1 MLQGDVFTKL
11 TMNST
16 EKKFE
21 YLLRLG
27 DSSLI
32 IGHRLSEWCG
42 HGPILEE
49 DIALINIALDFVGN
63 ATSILEYA
71 ATVEGKGRT
80 ADDLAYLRDEREY
93 RNLLITEQP
102 NGDYAFTIARQFL
115 FDTYMFFLYEELK
128 SSKDETLAAI
138 AVKSHKEI
146 TYHLRHT
153 SEWMLRLGDGTAES
167 HERLQNAVNELWMF
181 TAEMFDMDEV
191 DAVLI
196 KEGIVPDL
204 TAIKEKWEKKVKEVL
219 AEATLEIPTTTFKQK
234 GSREGKHS
242 EHLGFLLAEMQ
253 YVHRAHP
260 DAKW

>member
-1 MLQGDVFTKL
+1 MKL
-11 TMNST
+11 ETH
-16 EKKFE
+16 KFE

-63 ATSILEYA
+63 ATSLLKYA
-71 ATVEGKGRT
+71 GEVEGKGRSE
-80 ADDLAYLRDEREY
+80 DDLAYMRDEREY

-102 NGDYAFTIARQFL
+102 NGDYAATIARQFL
-115 FDTYMFFLYEELK
+115 FDTYMYFLYEELK

-153 SEWMLRLGDGTAES
+153 TEWMYRLGDGTQES
-167 HERLQNAVNELWMF
+167 HERLQNGLNDLWMF
-181 TAEMFDMDEV
+181 TSEMFDMDEV
-191 DAVLI
+191 DEVLI

-204 TAIKEKWEKKVKEVL
+204 NNVKAAWEKRVNEVL
-219 AEATLEIPTTTFKQK
+219 QKATLQVPTTPFKQK

-260 DAKW
+260 GAKW

>member
-1 MLQGDVFTKL
+1 MDIQHA
-11 TMNST
+11 
-16 EKKFE
+16 KFE

-63 ATSILEYA
+63 ATSLLTYA
-71 ATVEGKGRT
+71 AQVEGKERSE
-80 ADDLAYLRDEREY
+80 DDLAYTRNEREY
-93 RNLLITEQP
+93 RNLLLTEQP

-115 FDTYMFFLYEELK
+115 YDVYTLFLYEELK
-128 SSKDETLAAI
+128 SSKDETIAAI

-153 SEWMLRLGDGTAES
+153 TQWMYRLGDGTAES
-167 HERLQNAVNELWMF
+167 HQRLQTALNDLWMY
-181 TAEMFDMDEV
+181 TPDLFDMDEV
-191 DAVLI
+191 DALLI
-196 KEGIVPDL
+196 NLGIAADLNKVKE
-204 TAIKEKWEKKVKEVL
+204 AWEKKVAEVIT
-219 AEATLEIPTTTFKQK
+219 EATLQIPVTTIKQK
-234 GSREGKHS
+234 GSREGKHT

-253 YVHRAHP
+253 YIPRSYP
-260 DAKW
+260 GAKW

>member
-1 MLQGDVFTKL
+1 M
-11 TMNST
+11 
-16 EKKFE
+16 EAKFQ

-42 HGPILEE
+42 AGPILEE

-63 ATSILEYA
+63 ATALLTYA
-71 ATVEGKGRT
+71 AEVEGKGRT
-80 ADDLAYLRDEREY
+80 EDDLAFMRNERDF

-102 NGDYAFTIARQFL
+102 NGDYAMTIARQFL
-115 FDTYMFFLYEELK
+115 YDVYTYYLYDALK
-128 SSKDETLAAI
+128 TSTDETIAALAAK
-138 AVKSHKEI
+138 AHKEV

-153 SEWMLRLGDGTAES
+153 TEWMYRMGDGTEES
-167 HERLQNAVNELWMF
+167 HERMQDALNELWMF

-191 DAVLI
+191 DAALI
-196 KEGIVPDL
+196 KEGVAPDL
-204 TAIKEKWEKKVKEVL
+204 NKIKEQWEPHVKKVI
-219 AEATLEIPTTTFKQK
+219 AEATLQIPTTPFKQK

-242 EHLGFLLAEMQ
+242 EHLGYLLAEMQ
-253 YVHRAHP
+253 SLHRAYP

>member
-1 MLQGDVFTKL
+1 MK
-11 TMNST
+11 
-16 EKKFE
+16 EAKFE

-63 ATSILEYA
+63 ATSILAYA
-71 ATVEGKGRT
+71 GQVEGKGRDED
-80 ADDLAYLRDEREY
+80 ALAYMRDERGY

-102 NGDYAFTIARQFL
+102 NGDYANTIARQFL

-128 SSKDETLAAI
+128 NSKDETIAAI

-153 SEWMLRLGDGTAES
+153 TEWMYRLGDGTAES
-167 HERLQNAVNELWMF
+167 HERLQNGLNDLWMF
-181 TAEMFDMDEV
+181 TSEMFDMDEV
-191 DAVLI
+191 DALLI

-204 TAIKEKWEKKVKEVL
+204 NKVKTAWEKRVKEVI
-219 AEATLEIPTTTFKQK
+219 AEATLKLPETTFKQK

-253 YVHRAHP
+253 YVHRSFP
-260 DAKW
+260 EAKW

>member
-1 MLQGDVFTKL
+1 MTLQ
-11 TMNST
+11 
-16 EKKFE
+16 EAKFE

-63 ATSILEYA
+63 ATSLLEYA
-71 ATVEGKGRT
+71 GKVEGKGRNE
-80 ADDLAYLRDEREY
+80 DDLAFMRGEREY

-102 NGDYAFTIARQFL
+102 NGDYGNTIARQFL
-115 FDTYMFFLYEELK
+115 FDAHMFFLYEELK
-128 SSKDETLAAI
+128 NSKDETIAAI

-153 SEWMLRLGDGTAES
+153 SQWMLRLGDGTAES
-167 HERLQNAVNELWMF
+167 HTRLQNAVNELWMF
-181 TAEMFDMDEV
+181 TSELFEMDEV
-191 DAVLI
+191 DAILI

-204 TAIKEKWEKKVKEVL
+204 TKVKAAWEKQVHEVF
-219 AEATLEIPTTTFKQK
+219 AEATLTVPETKFKQK
-234 GSREGKHS
+234 GSKEGKHS

-253 YVHRAHP
+253 YVHRSFP

>member
-1 MLQGDVFTKL
+1 MTL
-11 TMNST
+11 
-16 EKKFE
+16 EEAKFQ

-42 HGPILEE
+42 AGPILEE

-63 ATSILEYA
+63 ATSLLTYA
-71 ATVEGKGRT
+71 AQVEGKGRT
-80 ADDLAYLRDEREY
+80 EDDLAFLRGEREF

-102 NGDYAFTIARQFL
+102 NGDYASTITRQFL
-115 FDTYMFFLYEELK
+115 YDVYTFHLYEALK
-128 SSKDETLAAI
+128 SSKDETIAAL

-153 SEWMLRLGDGTAES
+153 TEWMYRLGDGTEES
-167 HERLQNAVNELWMF
+167 HTRMQTALNDLWMF
-181 TAEMFDMDEV
+181 TNEFFDMDEV
-191 DAVLI
+191 DEQLI
-196 KEGIVPDL
+196 KAGVAPDL
-204 TAIKEKWEKKVKEVL
+204 NTIKEQWEKQVKAVI
-219 AEATLEIPTTTFKQK
+219 AEATLQIPAYNFKQK

-253 YVHRAHP
+253 SVHRSFP

>member
-1 MLQGDVFTKL
+1 
-11 TMNST
+11 
-16 EKKFE
+16 
-21 YLLRLG
+21 LG

-49 DIALINIALDFVGN
+49 DIALINIALDFIGN
-63 ATSILEYA
+63 ATSILKYA
-71 ATVEGKGRT
+71 GEVEEKSRDED
-80 ADDLAYLRDEREY
+80 ALAFMRDEREF

-102 NGDYAFTIARQFL
+102 NGDFACTIARQFL

-128 SSKDETLAAI
+128 KSKDETISAI

-153 SEWMLRLGDGTAES
+153 TEWMYRLGDGTAES
-167 HERLQNAVNELWMF
+167 HERMQTALNDLWMF

-191 DAVLI
+191 DSILI
-196 KEGIVPDL
+196 KEGIAPDL
-204 TAIKEKWEKKVKEVL
+204 QLVKNEWEKRVSEVI
-219 AEATLEIPTTTFKQK
+219 AEATLQMPTTTFKQK
-234 GSREGKHS
+234 GSRDGKHS

-253 YVHRAHP
+253 YVHRAYP

>member
-1 MLQGDVFTKL
+1 MTTQQA
-11 TMNST
+11 
-16 EKKFE
+16 KFE

-63 ATSILEYA
+63 ATALLTYA
-71 ATVEGKGRT
+71 AQVENKGRT
-80 ADDLAYLRDEREY
+80 EDELAYLRGERDY
-93 RNLLITEQP
+93 RNLLLTEQP
-102 NGDYAFTIARQFL
+102 NGDYAATIARQFL
-115 FDTYMFFLYEELK
+115 YDVYTFFLYEELK
-128 SSKDETLAAI
+128 NSKDETIAAI

-153 SEWMLRLGDGTAES
+153 TEWMYRLGDGTEES
-167 HERLQNAVNELWMF
+167 HQRLQTALNELWMY
-181 TAEMFDMDEV
+181 TSDLFDMNEV
-191 DAVLI
+191 DELLI
-196 KEGIVPDL
+196 KEGIAADL
-204 TAIKEKWEKKVKEVL
+204 NKVKAAWEKRVNEVIT
-219 AEATLEIPTTTFKQK
+219 EATLQTPTTNIKQK

-253 YVHRAHP
+253 YIPRSYP
-260 DAKW
+260 GAKW

>member
-1 MLQGDVFTKL
+1 MDIQQA
-11 TMNST
+11 
-16 EKKFE
+16 KFE

-63 ATSILEYA
+63 ANSLLTYA
-71 ATVEGKGRT
+71 AQVEGKNRT
-80 ADDLAYLRDEREY
+80 ADDLAYLRNERDY
-93 RNLLITEQP
+93 RNLLLTELP
-102 NGDYAFTIARQFL
+102 NGDYACTLARQFL
-115 FDTYMFFLYEELK
+115 YDVYTFYLYEAFK
-128 SSKDETLAAI
+128 NSKDDTIAAI

-153 SEWMLRLGDGTAES
+153 TEWIYRLGDGTAES
-167 HERLQNAVNELWMF
+167 HQRLQTAFNDIWMYVPDL
-181 TAEMFDMDEV
+181 FDMDAV
-191 DAVLI
+191 DQLLI
-196 KEGIVPDL
+196 NEGIAVDL
-204 TAIKEKWEKKVKEVL
+204 DSIKNSWNKRVNEVIL
-219 AEATLEIPTTTFKQK
+219 EATLLIPTTAIKQK

-253 YVHRAHP
+253 CIARSYPGAT
-260 DAKW
+260 W

>member
-1 MLQGDVFTKL
+1 MTLEQA
-11 TMNST
+11 
-16 EKKFE
+16 KFE

-63 ATSILEYA
+63 ATALLAYA
-71 ATVEGKGRT
+71 AQVEGKGRT
-80 ADDLAYLRDEREY
+80 EDDLAYLRNERDY
-93 RNLLITEQP
+93 RNLLLTEQP
-102 NGDYAFTIARQFL
+102 NGDYASTIARQFL
-115 FDTYMFFLYEELK
+115 YDVYTFFLYEELK
-128 SSKDETLAAI
+128 NSKDETIAGIAA
-138 AVKSHKEI
+138 KSYKEI

-153 SEWMLRLGDGTAES
+153 TEWMYRLGDGTEES
-167 HERLQNAVNELWMF
+167 HERLQNALNELWMY
-181 TAEMFDMDEV
+181 TGELFDMDEV

-196 KEGIVPDL
+196 NAGIAPDL
-204 TAIKEKWEKKVKEVL
+204 KKIKAEWEKRVNEVI
-219 AEATLEIPTTTFKQK
+219 AEATLQIPATTIKQK

-253 YVHRAHP
+253 YIPRSYP
-260 DAKW
+260 GTKW

>member
-1 MLQGDVFTKL
+1 MIQ
-11 TMNST
+11 
-16 EKKFE
+16 EAKFE

-63 ATSILEYA
+63 ATSLLAYA
-71 ATVEGKGRT
+71 AQVEGKGRT
-80 ADDLAYLRDEREY
+80 EDDLAYMRDERGF

-102 NGDYAFTIARQFL
+102 NGDFANTIARQFL
-115 FDTYMFFLYEELK
+115 FDTYMYFLYEELK
-128 SSKDETLAAI
+128 NSSDETIAAI

-153 SEWMLRLGDGTAES
+153 TEWMYRLGDGTTES
-167 HERLQNAVNELWMF
+167 HERLQNALNDLWMF
-181 TAEMFDMDEV
+181 TPELFDMDEV
-191 DAVLI
+191 DALLI

-204 TAIKEKWEKKVKEVL
+204 NKIKAAWEKRVKEVIT
-219 AEATLEIPTTTFKQK
+219 EATLQIPVTTFKQK
-234 GSREGKHS
+234 GSKEGKHS

-253 YVHRAHP
+253 YVHRAYP
-260 DAKW
+260 GAKW

>member
-1 MLQGDVFTKL
+1 MTLE
-11 TMNST
+11 NS
-16 EKKFE
+16 KFE

-49 DIALINIALDFVGN
+49 DIAMINIALDFVGN
-63 ATSILEYA
+63 ATSLLEYA
-71 ATVEGKGRT
+71 GKIEGKGRNE
-80 ADDLAYLRDEREY
+80 DDLAFMRGEREY

-102 NGDYAFTIARQFL
+102 NGDFANTIARQFL

-128 SSKDETLAAI
+128 SSKDETIAAI
-138 AVKSHKEI
+138 AVKTHKEI

-153 SEWMLRLGDGTAES
+153 SQWMLRLGDGTEES
-167 HERLQNAVNELWMF
+167 HTRLQNAVNDLWMF
-181 TAEMFDMDEV
+181 TSEMFEMDEV

-196 KEGIVPDL
+196 KEGIAADL
-204 TAIKEKWEKKVKEVL
+204 DKVKAAWEKQVKEVL
-219 AEATLEIPTTTFKQK
+219 AEATLTVPETKFKQK
-234 GSREGKHS
+234 GSKEGKHS

-253 YVHRAHP
+253 YVHRSFP
-260 DAKW
+260 NAKW

>member
-1 MLQGDVFTKL
+1 MTLQ
-11 TMNST
+11 
-16 EKKFE
+16 EAKFE

-63 ATSILEYA
+63 ATSLLTYA
-71 ATVEGKGRT
+71 GQVEGRGRDED
-80 ADDLAYLRDEREY
+80 ALAFMRGEREY

-102 NGDYAFTIARQFL
+102 NGDYANTIARQFL

-128 SSKDETLAAI
+128 SSKDETIAAI
-138 AVKSHKEI
+138 SVKTHKEI

-167 HERLQNAVNELWMF
+167 HERLQNGLNDLWMF
-181 TAEMFDMDEV
+181 TSEMFEMDEV
-191 DAVLI
+191 DAILI

-204 TAIKEKWEKKVKEVL
+204 SKVKASWEKKVNEVI
-219 AEATLEIPTTTFKQK
+219 AEATLQIPTTTFKQK
-234 GSREGKHS
+234 GSKEGKHS

-253 YVHRAHP
+253 YVHRAYP
-260 DAKW
+260 GAKW